1 MVVLKINE
9 STGKTD
15 DEIEQEL
22 NAAINNLPEKSR
34 KAIKFNKDF
43 NDVSRKVQEIKNR
56 GGSQEDI
63 RKERLKVFGP
73 EVTERMEAVDKSR
86 VQFKNQAEIYMQKRG
101 EILQRDLNMLD
112 QEKSIEALR
121 KEIFSD
127 RYDKRRIISLEKIY
141 DTEKSLDILN

>member
-1 MVVLKINE
+1 
-9 STGKTD
+9 
-15 DEIEQEL
+15 
-22 NAAINNLPEKSR
+22 
-34 KAIKFNKDF
+34 
-43 NDVSRKVQEIKNR
+43 
-56 GGSQEDI
+56 
-63 RKERLKVFGP
+63 
-73 EVTERMEAVDKSR
+73 
-86 VQFKNQAEIYMQKRG
+86 MQKRG

>member
-1 MVVLKINE
+1 M
-9 STGKTD
+9 
-15 DEIEQEL
+15 
-22 NAAINNLPEKSR
+22 
-34 KAIKFNKDF
+34 
-43 NDVSRKVQEIKNR
+43 
-56 GGSQEDI
+56 
-63 RKERLKVFGP
+63 FGP
-73 EVTERMEAVDKSR
+73 EVTERMESVDKSR